1 MNEFQH
7 SETTR
12 NEQPIAIVTGAN
24 AGLGFETTKALAAKD
39 FRVIMACRD
48 LEKAKKARKQILNCH
63 GNAKLEIQE
72 LDLSSLKSVRSFASE
87 FKSENEKLDLLIN
100 NAGVMMPPYHR
111 TEDDFELQLGVN
123 YLSHFLLTGLLKE
136 ELTTSKNSR
145 IVTLSSIAHKNAEID
160 FNDLQS
166 ENSYSKF
173 KAYGQSKLACLIFS
187 LELERRLKANS
198 LSHVSSLAAHPG
210 VSSTELMRHLPGWLM
225 LLAKPVEPFISHS
238 AEKGAQPT
246 LKAALDKELAGGSY
260 IGPDG
265 FREMK
270 GKPAEAEIAR
280 QAKNKETAAKLW
292 AVSEDLT
299 GIKFLS

>member
-1 MNEFQH
+1 MNEFQY
-7 SETTR
+7 SETSS
-12 NEQPIAIVTGAN
+12 NEQPTAIVTGAN

-39 FRVIMACRD
+39 FKVIMACRN
-48 LEKAKKARKQILNCH
+48 LEKAKEARQQILNWH

-72 LDLSSLKSVRSFASE
+72 LDLASLESVRSFVSE
-87 FKSENEKLDLLIN
+87 FRSKNEKLDLLIN
-100 NAGVMMPPYHR
+100 NAGVMMPPYQR

-123 YLSHFLLTGLLKE
+123 YLGHFLLTGLLKE
-136 ELTTSKNSR
+136 QLTTSKSSR

-187 LELERRLKANS
+187 LELERRLKVNS

-225 LLAKPVEPFISHS
+225 LIAKPLQPFISHS

-246 LKAALDKELAGGSY
+246 LKAALDKELSGGSY

-265 FREMK
+265 FKEMK

-280 QAKNKETAAKLW
+280 QAKDKETAAKLW

>member
-7 SETTR
+7 SEATR
-12 NEQPIAIVTGAN
+12 NEQPVAIVTGAN
-24 AGLGFETTKALAAKD
+24 AGLGFETTKALAAND
-39 FRVIMACRD
+39 FKVIMACRD

-63 GNAKLEIQE
+63 GDAKLEIRE

-111 TEDDFELQLGVN
+111 TEDGFELQLGVN
-123 YLSHFLLTGLLKE
+123 YLGHFLLTGLLKE
-136 ELTTSKNSR
+136 ELTTSKSSR
-145 IVTLSSIAHKNAEID
+145 IVGLSSIAHKNAEID

-225 LLAKPVEPFISHS
+225 LMAKPVEPFISHS
-238 AEKGAQPT
+238 AEKGAKPT
-246 LKAALDKELAGGSY
+246 LKAALDKELAGGCY

-280 QAKNKETAAKLW
+280 QAENKETAAKLW

>member
-1 MNEFQH
+1 MSEFQN
-7 SETTR
+7 SEIFS
-12 NEQPIAIVTGAN
+12 NEQPIAIITGAN

-39 FRVIMACRD
+39 FKVIMACRD
-48 LEKAKKARKQILNCH
+48 LEKAKEARKQILNWH
-63 GNAKLEIQE
+63 GNAKLEIHE
-72 LDLSSLKSVRSFASE
+72 LNLASLASVRSFASE
-87 FKSENEKLDLLIN
+87 FRSKNEKLDLLIN
-100 NAGVMMPPYHR
+100 NAGVMMPPYQR

-123 YLSHFLLTGLLKE
+123 YLGHFLLTGLLKE
-136 ELTTSKNSR
+136 QLTTSKSSR

-187 LELERRLKANS
+187 LELKRRLKANS

-225 LLAKPVEPFISHS
+225 LIAKPVEPFISHS

-246 LKAALDKELAGGSY
+246 LKAALDKELSGGSY

>member
-1 MNEFQH
+1 MNEFQN
-7 SETTR
+7 SEISS

-24 AGLGFETTKALAAKD
+24 AGLGFETTKALAAEGFKG
-39 FRVIMACRD
+39 IMACRD
-48 LEKAKKARKQILNCH
+48 LEKAKEARQQILNWH

-72 LDLSSLKSVRSFASE
+72 LDLASLESVRSFASE
-87 FKSENEKLDLLIN
+87 FRSKNEKLDLLIN

-123 YLSHFLLTGLLKE
+123 YLGHFLLTGLLRE
-136 ELTTSKNSR
+136 QLTTSKSSR

-166 ENSYSKF
+166 EKSYSKF

-210 VSSTELMRHLPGWLM
+210 VSSTELMRHLPEWLM
-225 LLAKPVEPFISHS
+225 LIAKPLQPFISHS

-246 LKAALDKELAGGSY
+246 LKAALDKELSGGSY

>member
-1 MNEFQH
+1 MNEFQY
-7 SETTR
+7 SETSS
-12 NEQPIAIVTGAN
+12 NEQPTAIVTGAN

-39 FRVIMACRD
+39 FKVILACRD
-48 LEKAKKARKQILNCH
+48 LEKAKEARKQILNWH
-63 GNAKLEIQE
+63 GNANLEIQE
-72 LDLSSLKSVRSFASE
+72 LDLASLESVRSFASE
-87 FKSENEKLDLLIN
+87 FRSKNEKLDLLIN

-123 YLSHFLLTGLLKE
+123 YLGHFLLTGLLKE
-136 ELTTSKNSR
+136 QLTTSKSSR

-173 KAYGQSKLACLIFS
+173 RAYGQSKLACLLFS

-225 LLAKPVEPFISHS
+225 LIAKPLQPFISHS
-238 AEKGAQPT
+238 AENGAQPT
-246 LKAALDKELAGGSY
+246 LKAALDKELLGGCY

-265 FREMK
+265 FKEMK
-270 GKPAEAEIAR
+270 GKPAEAEISR
-280 QAKNKETAAKLW
+280 QAKDKETAAKLW

>member
-111 TEDDFELQLGVN
+111 TEDGFELQLGVN

-246 LKAALDKELAGGSY
+246 LKAALDKELSGGSY